1 MSTELVISQIK
12 DTLTRAR
19 FEAAKIIV
27 GQQDAIDKALVAIF
41 TGNHALIEGVPG
53 LAKPCSSALWRS
65 CWVAS
70 LPAFSS
76 RRI

>member
-1 MSTELVISQIK
+1 MSTEPIVPRIK

-19 FEAAKIIV
+19 REAGKIIV

-53 LAKPCSSALWRS
+53 IAKTLLVRTLA
-65 CWVAS
+65 
-70 LPAFSS
+70 
-76 RRI
+76 